1 MELARILR
9 EIMSVFVLADSLVQI
24 VRKTRT
30 IVQKAF
36 VSMGVL
42 VMTKLVAIIANVLW
56 ERLVL
61 FVT

>member
-1 MELARILR
+1 
-9 EIMSVFVLADSLVQI
+9 MSVSVLADSLVQI
-24 VRKTRT
+24 ARKKRT
-30 IVQKAF
+30 IVQKAL

-42 VMTKLVAIIANVLW
+42 VMTKSVAIIANVLW

>member
-1 MELARILR
+1 
-9 EIMSVFVLADSLVQI
+9 MSVFVLADSLVQI

>member
-1 MELARILR
+1 
-9 EIMSVFVLADSLVQI
+9 MSVSVLADSLVKI

-30 IVQKAF
+30 IVQKAL

-42 VMTKLVAIIANVLW
+42 VMTKLVAMSANVLW
-56 ERLVL
+56 ERLVF